1 MKKLVIAALLATGSL
16 ALYSCNNGAYDADPN
31 NGGSPLNPLNPAES
45 GVSVY
50 LGTMKADLNGTPT
63 LFSPA
68 YYTVDESGA
77 MNVIAY
83 RVNDK
88 IFQHILRLSIY
99 NFKNTKEFSYGVSYT
114 YLDTSKHSA
123 DSFFTY
129 GTHSSTGPFTL
140 TMNGNEEGNLR
151 GTFSG
156 TLAKLKPVEVTS
168 DVIKITN
175 GEYYIPK
182 R

>member
-1 MKKLVIAALLATGSL
+1 MSGAGLSTKENGSIAKAMEPLRSDCVLQM
-16 ALYSCNNGAYDADPN
+16 PP

-50 LGTMKADLNGTPT
+50 LGTMKGDLNGKPT

-88 IFQHILRLSIY
+88 IFQHILSALAGTNAYS
-99 NFKNTKEFSYGVSYT
+99 VSR
-114 YLDTSKHSA
+114 TS
-123 DSFFTY
+123 
-129 GTHSSTGPFTL
+129 
-140 TMNGNEEGNLR
+140 
-151 GTFSG
+151 
-156 TLAKLKPVEVTS
+156 
-168 DVIKITN
+168 
-175 GEYYIPK
+175 
-182 R
+182 

>member
-16 ALYSCNNGAYDADPN
+16 ALYSCNNGAYDADPKVS
-31 NGGSPLNPLNPAES
+31 GSPLNPLNPKES

-50 LGTMKADLNGTPT
+50 LGTMRADLNGTTT

-77 MNVIAY
+77 MNVIAF

-88 IFQHILRLSIY
+88 DFRHTLRFSIY
-99 NFKNTKEFSYGVSYT
+99 NFKNTKEFSYGVAYT
-114 YLDTSKHSA
+114 YLDTSKHSV

-129 GTHSSTGPFTL
+129 GTHTSTGAFTL

-151 GTFSG
+151 GNFSG
-156 TLAKLKPVEVTS
+156 TLAKLKPVENVA

-175 GEYYIPK
+175 GEYYVPK
-182 R
+182 K